1 MWRMVKP
8 IALREENRDGYIF
21 QDISIDLL
29 KKQPELI
36 VSLAKSLYE
45 DICFA
50 VANSGTYNP
59 ILDLRRSSDIDKF
72 IHIILS
78 NCNGLKRGKGNNGNT
93 LFSPITSTLLASV
106 IGYVID
112 NENNFDKSLLGVTTL
127 LLKQFKKTSGS
138 IDISDLDVLLQTTTP
153 ELSQTYTYKN
163 YELFKTMCN
172 KCLEEEMACIDAL
185 LMIRNFSHLIMYS
198 NPSGYSKIEDN
209 FQNDDFI
216 IRTEDKS
223 VNNVDS
229 VIYGRYL
236 IKLNIYFK
244 NKKIDNFLKNSCF
257 TFELVSPNTIKF
269 IDSVKFRNFISI
281 DQSYNFGSYSKTK
294 NNKEIIELFTQV
306 NNSLDKLL
314 SPDYLDEPLA
324 YNILMNTIKQNKIRE
339 FVITVS

>member
-1 MWRMVKP
+1 MWRMVKL
-8 IALREENRDGYIF
+8 IALREENRDGYNF

-78 NCNGLKRGKGNNGNT
+78 NCNGLKRGKGNGNT
-93 LFSPITSTLLASV
+93 LFSPTTSTLLASV

-112 NENNFDKSLLGVTTL
+112 NEKHFDKSLLGITTL
-127 LLKQFKKTSGS
+127 LLKKFKKTSGS

-172 KCLEEEMACIDAL
+172 KYLEEEMACIDAL
-185 LMIRNFSHLIMYS
+185 LTIRNFSHLIMYS

-281 DQSYNFGSYSKTK
+281 DQSYSFGSYSKAK

-314 SPDYLDEPLA
+314 SPDYLDDPLA

-339 FVITVS
+339 FIITVS